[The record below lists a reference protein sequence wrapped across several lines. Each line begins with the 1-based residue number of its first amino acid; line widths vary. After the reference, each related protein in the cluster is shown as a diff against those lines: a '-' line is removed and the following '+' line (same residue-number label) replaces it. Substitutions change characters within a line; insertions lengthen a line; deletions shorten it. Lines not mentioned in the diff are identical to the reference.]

1 MSISEQIEGNEV
13 RLFPSAHISSSRE
26 AELRAA
32 ASLLSVVLAVS
43 EFGRIVI
50 RAAGGP
56 AGRITCYTEVPFKIG
71 APPGVRTIRPDGI
84 IRAVRGKRDWSALVE
99 AKVGDNP

>member
-1 MSISEQIEGNEV
+1 MVSEEQLRGKEV

-32 ASLLSVVLAVS
+32 ASLLSMVCAVT
-43 EFGRIVI
+43 EFGRVFV

-56 AGRITCYTEVPFKIG
+56 AGRISCYTEVAFKVG
-71 APPGVRTIRPDGI
+71 SPPTVKTIRPDGI
-84 IRAVRGKRDWSALVE
+84 VRAVRGK
-99 AKVGDNP
+99 